1 MSRLNVHLSAV
12 VNLLRAFLKYL
23 VSQYSHPKGCLVS
36 LSSLFL
42 VSEASGVFAC
52 LVGPSLQHIPV
63 SSEGAAACLSHS
75 LILIDSKVTQ

>member
-1 MSRLNVHLSAV
+1 MPRLNVHLSAV

-23 VSQYSHPKGCLVS
+23 VSQYTHPSGRLVS

-42 VSEASGVFAC
+42 ISEASCVFTC
-52 LVGPSLQHIPV
+52 LVGPSLEHIPV
-63 SSEGAAACLSHS
+63 SSEGAAACRSQS